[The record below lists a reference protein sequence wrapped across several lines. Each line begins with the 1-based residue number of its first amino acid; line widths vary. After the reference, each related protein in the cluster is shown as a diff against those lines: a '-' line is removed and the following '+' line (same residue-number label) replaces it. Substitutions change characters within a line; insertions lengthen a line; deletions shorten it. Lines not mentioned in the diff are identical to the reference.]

1 MEEDDDPRA
10 PLLPVEGRVYRR
22 RWYILMIFGMINF
35 LQNIVWNT
43 WGPIA
48 QSAEVVFEWTDSQ
61 IGQFANMGNIAYLIT
76 VFPVCY
82 LIEKLGT
89 HVLDLDFSSIF
100 KVHFLCLDIFTVT
113 VHRPTHIPRPICMQ
127 T

>member
-1 MEEDDDPRA
+1 MDLASQLPYKSASDTCHEGYFNLSQQVKMEEDDDPRA
-10 PLLPVEGRVYRR
+10 PLLPAEGRVYRR

-35 LQNIVWNT
+35 LQNVVWNT

-89 HVLDLDFSSIF
+89 
-100 KVHFLCLDIFTVT
+100 
-113 VHRPTHIPRPICMQ
+113 
-127 T
+127 